1 MRLGRRK
8 PFLAARVMRV
18 KSPSLIKG
26 PNLGGIHKSGLLCF
40 SFRRKVDRWAHG
52 QDKGIKESKANLK
65 VPLNKLSGSH
75 LVTHE

>member
-1 MRLGRRK
+1 VVYYVL
-8 PFLAARVMRV
+8 V
-18 KSPSLIKG
+18 
-26 PNLGGIHKSGLLCF
+26 
-40 SFRRKVDRWAHG
+40 FRRKVDRWAHG